1 MAEEVEEERLK
12 YLDFVRA
19 AGVYAVDS
27 FSTLYLYAKD
37 ISGPLK
43 PGVDTIENV
52 VKTVVTPVYYI
63 PLEAVKFVDKTVD
76 VSVTSLD
83 GVVPPVIKQ
92 VSAQT
97 YSVAQDAPRIVLD
110 VASSVFNTGVQEGA
124 KALYANLEP
133 KAEQYAVITWRALN
147 KLPLVPQVANVV
159 VPTAVYFSEKY
170 NDVVRGTVEQG
181 YRVSSYLP
189 LLPTE
194 KITKVF
200 GDEAS

>member
-52 VKTVVTPVYYI
+52 
-63 PLEAVKFVDKTVD
+63 
-76 VSVTSLD
+76 LD